1 MSRRQPWDLG
11 GTLSG
16 RPSLYDDTLAD
27 EHRHSAEAAAALP
40 RRILRKSPQPSR
52 RANRAKDAGT
62 RITAAISRIAGS
74 TAPDRRVLAVLDRQ
88 LRRLVWRDHSDALA
102 SALAHLTLP
111 AGRMR
116 LLGRWL
122 ARHGEHPNAVRAG
135 ILLLGMAGTD
145 DDRDILL
152 TLGVHWIFSAEAC
165 DALVRSQSNP
175 QDALFTLARRGEGWA
190 RVDAIGRL
198 GKTTDPG
205 IDPGIDPDIK
215 EWLIRAACTGD
226 VLDSYFA
233 LAAAHSGDLAGV
245 LARAA
250 LDEEMLDGAGRLLE
264 ALTDI
269 EGPCAAL
276 SSYRHA
282 QAAMDGY
289 LRHTT
294 ARALTLPRLFQLIL
308 INRYFD
314 RPGRPW
320 PEGDP
325 DGYHR
330 IRSRLA
336 QLIRGTAAQALIRDG
351 LADTGT
357 ATFHQAAWAARHLGL
372 PVRPALLE
380 RARSTPGDATV
391 WFLLLDGCP
400 EEEIAE
406 VVATAE
412 RLLQDADAPV
422 LDTVVSRLDG
432 HPGLGWQLIRTALG
446 SRRER
451 NRRMALRTI
460 RAWPRESLPAETPD
474 LLRAACEAEPVADLG
489 KAMHQELR
497 RL

>member
-1 MSRRQPWDLG
+1 MSRRPPWDPG

-16 RPSLYDDTLAD
+16 RPSLYDTAPTDG
-27 EHRHSAEAAAALP
+27 RRRSAGP
-40 RRILRKSPQPSR
+40 DGRRTARPSR
-52 RANRAKDAGT
+52 RANRAAGATT
-62 RITAAISRIAGS
+62 RITAAVRRVVES
-74 TAPDRRVLAVLDRQ
+74 APDREVLAVLDTQ
-88 LRRLVWRDHSDALA
+88 LRRLEWRDHSDALA
-102 SALAHLTLP
+102 SALERLPLP
-111 AGRMR
+111 AGRLR

-122 ARHGEHPNAVRAG
+122 ARHGEHPNAVRTG

-145 DDRDILL
+145 EDRDTLL
-152 TLGVHWIFSAEAC
+152 TLGVRSAFSAEVC
-165 DALVRSQSNP
+165 EALQRSQSDP

-190 RVDAIGRL
+190 RVDAVGRL
-198 GKTTDPG
+198 GRTTDPG
-205 IDPGIDPDIK
+205 VDPDIR
-215 EWLIRAACTGD
+215 EWLVRAACTGD

-233 LAAAHSGDLAGV
+233 LTAAISGDLAGV
-245 LARAA
+245 LAR
-250 LDEEMLDGAGRLLE
+250 DVVDKEMLEGAGRLLE

-282 QAAMDGY
+282 QEAMDGY

-294 ARALTLPRLFQLIL
+294 ARPLTLPRLFQLIL

-320 PEGDP
+320 PEGNS
-325 DGYHR
+325 DGYDR

-351 LADTGT
+351 LADAGT

-372 PVRPALLE
+372 PLRPALLE
-380 RARSTPGDATV
+380 RAGSTPCDATV
-391 WFLLLDGCP
+391 WYLLLDGCP

-432 HPGLGWQLIRTALG
+432 HPGLGWKLIRTALG

-451 NRRMALRTI
+451 NRRMALRAI
-460 RAWPRESLPAETPD
+460 RAWPRESLPAETPE

-489 KAMHQELR
+489 KAMRQELL